1 MLNQKILRNL
11 SGFGAEHTRKAVLV
25 NLTTHPIN
33 KNMHMN
39 VVKIENQPM
48 VRIAINKSTL
58 IYFYSWMIWLSKN
71 V

>member
-11 SGFGAEHTRKAVLV
+11 SGLHTRKAVLV

-58 IYFYSWMIWLSKN
+58 IYFYSWMIWSSKN